1 MMPPDQPTILF
12 LSTMNGDPWGGSEE
26 AWFRLACYLPRNGYN
41 IDCAFYGWQTGKD
54 DRIHQLQEAG
64 CQITILDNY
73 KNASGFFRRLFMKRR
88 AKAQLHELLKEK
100 RFHLN
105 IISQG
110 GFLDVT
116 YAPFH
121 NLRQLMGAYILIS
134 HNYNESVPLKKNR
147 RNRLRQW
154 TSNARLNMADAQ
166 RTLKAIEKLGGF
178 SLPRQE
184 VMINPLMIPLLP
196 EPAPWPGLQ
205 HGNFVFTVMAQLDVH
220 RKAQDVLINAL
231 SQTKWRERNWEL
243 RIYGAGNDRT
253 LLEQLIS
260 EKGLSNKIFL
270 MGHTNDTAAA
280 YRNTHLLLQITHIDS
295 MPLSVTEA
303 LSMGRPCVVSRVGDM
318 PVWIADGQNGYLA
331 DEVTVNGIDQVLER
345 AWADRAHWESLG
357 KKAYAGFV
365 QKYPQHYEAFY
376 EALFSGHLS
385 P

>member
-1 MMPPDQPTILF
+1 MTEKKSLVEEALLQMKNLEQVVAENAKGILA
-12 LSTMNGDPWGGSEE
+12 STMKEEISELVKESLKNE
-26 AWFRLACYLPRNGYN
+26 AEDESMDVEMDEQSEDDLDMDIDMDSDDEEMDDVEMDIDMDSDDDESDDELEMDFDMDSNDTPIDLTDASDEEILKVFKAMGEDDGIIVKKDGENVHLTDNDADVEYL
-41 IDCAFYGWQTGKD
+41 
-54 DRIHQLQEAG
+54 
-64 CQITILDNY
+64 
-73 KNASGFFRRLFMKRR
+73 
-88 AKAQLHELLKEK
+88 
-100 RFHLN
+100 
-105 IISQG
+105 
-110 GFLDVT
+110 V
-116 YAPFH
+116 
-121 NLRQLMGAYILIS
+121 
-134 HNYNESVPLKKNR
+134 
-147 RNRLRQW
+147 
-154 TSNARLNMADAQ
+154 
-166 RTLKAIEKLGGF
+166 KLGE
-178 SLPRQE
+178 SEDEMMSDDEDDMMSDDEDDMMSDYEDEDDVIR
-184 VMINPLMIPLLP
+184 IPYDM
-196 EPAPWPGLQ
+196 PAY
-205 HGNFVFTVMAQLDVH
+205 
-220 RKAQDVLINAL
+220 K
-231 SQTKWRERNWEL
+231 TKWRERNWEL
-243 RIYGAGNDRT
+243 RIYGAGNDRA

-357 KKAYAGFV
+357 KRAYAGFV